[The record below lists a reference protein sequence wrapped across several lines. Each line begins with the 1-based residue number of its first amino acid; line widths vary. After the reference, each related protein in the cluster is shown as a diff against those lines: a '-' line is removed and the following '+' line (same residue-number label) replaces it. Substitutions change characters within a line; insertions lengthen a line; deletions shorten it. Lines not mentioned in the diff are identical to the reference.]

1 MAFRGCAVIAATRSE
16 RTRVIADVA
25 WLGGLVQFV
34 MGSALLAGPEAPVV
48 AATLA
53 IVGGATAML
62 AGTLVLLRAEAS
74 WTVATIAFVLSL
86 GAAGYAAWVAA
97 PYWPGAVVV
106 GALALGGLAIAW
118 TPARPTPAELP
129 SGANG
134 G

>member
-1 MAFRGCAVIAATRSE
+1 VAFRECAVIAARSE

-25 WLGGLVQFV
+25 WLGGLVQLV

-53 IVGGATAML
+53 IIGGATAML
-62 AGTLVLLRAEAS
+62 AGTLVLLGAQAS
-74 WTVATIAFVLSL
+74 WTVATIAFVLSF

-97 PYWPGAVVV
+97 PYWPGALVIGV
-106 GALALGGLAIAW
+106 LALGGLVAEW
-118 TPARPTPAELP
+118 SPRRTTPAELP

>member
-1 MAFRGCAVIAATRSE
+1 MACRGCAVIAARSE

-53 IVGGATAML
+53 IIGGATAML
-62 AGTLVLLRAEAS
+62 AGTLVLLGAQAS
-74 WTVATIAFVLSL
+74 WTVATIAFALSF
-86 GAAGYAAWVAA
+86 GAAAYAAWIAA
-97 PYWPGAVVV
+97 PYWPGALVV
-106 GALALGGLAIAW
+106 GVLALGGLVAQWSPRPA
-118 TPARPTPAELP
+118 TPADLP